1 MKKIFKQIGI
11 LLLAV
16 CMACCAVALVACGE
30 TEVPPGPGDT
40 TKTYTATV
48 LDPAGEP
55 LEGVKVKWGTAGN
68 AVTDKDG
75 KASATLKSADYDV
88 TLEELSPIY
97 KAASAK
103 ATASSPDTTLSLE
116 WNPEAGKVV
125 YTVKVVYP
133 DNKPAEGVKV
143 QLCIPGENGQCFL
156 FPIATNAKGE
166 AYSIGAINEE
176 FGAYLLG
183 LEPAEYEAQITAN
196 LPAGYTYDGNDE
208 EHQHHF
214 TGDKATAE
222 KLTVTIT
229 LKAE

>member
-88 TLEELSPIY
+88 TLEERPRRRPQAAPIRPSP
-97 KAASAK
+97 
-103 ATASSPDTTLSLE
+103 SSGIPRREKSSTRSKSSFPTTS
-116 WNPEAGKVV
+116 PPRA
-125 YTVKVVYP
+125 
-133 DNKPAEGVKV
+133 
-143 QLCIPGENGQCFL
+143 
-156 FPIATNAKGE
+156 
-166 AYSIGAINEE
+166 
-176 FGAYLLG
+176 
-183 LEPAEYEAQITAN
+183 
-196 LPAGYTYDGNDE
+196 
-208 EHQHHF
+208 
-214 TGDKATAE
+214 
-222 KLTVTIT
+222 
-229 LKAE
+229 